1 MYRSIESALVWRT
14 IVGPETHVKGLEPGR
29 ALETKE
35 DGISEIIERGPG
47 MAEAKTANV
56 IEWAQGQMIY
66 EMTERV
72 ERAEV
77 WPRHGQPRGPKHG
90 RGKESRHIRVG
101 PGPENVFDYR
111 KDREGPS
118 VAKDDRNGGEGLSM
132 AEASKAEVIKWA
144 QSQRTYKMTDV
155 MEWAQC
161 QRIYKVTERIQ
172 KAQAW
177 PRQGQAR

>member
-1 MYRSIESALVWRT
+1 
-14 IVGPETHVKGLEPGR
+14 
-29 ALETKE
+29 
-35 DGISEIIERGPG
+35 

-101 PGPENVFDYR
+101 PGPENNLFDNR
-111 KDREGPS
+111 KDREGPNM
-118 VAKDDRNGGEGLSM
+118 AKART
-132 AEASKAEVIKWA
+132 AEVI
-144 QSQRTYKMTDV
+144 
-155 MEWAQC
+155 EWAQC
-161 QRIYKVTERIQ
+161 QRIYKMTERIER
-172 KAQAW
+172 AQIW
-177 PRQGQAR
+177 PRQGQPK